1 MLRGSSGR
9 GKRLHTSAGATKRKP
24 LSQAE
29 KRQLAR
35 LAALPDDAID
45 TRDIPEVPGA
55 NWRLA
60 RRGALFRPIKQ
71 PVTIRLDADIVAWF
85 KSRRR
90 GRGYQTEIN
99 DVLRKYVTGRSR

>member
-1 MLRGSSGR
+1 MN
-9 GKRLHTSAGATKRKP
+9 AGATKQKP
-24 LSQAE
+24 LSRTE

-35 LAALPDDAID
+35 LAALPDEAID
-45 TRDIPEVPGA
+45 TSDIPEAPAA

-60 RRGALFRPIKQ
+60 RRGALFRPVKQ

-99 DVLRKYVTGRSR
+99 DVLRKYVAGRSR